1 LRIVTR
7 VLLAVSNA
15 ILIARAGLSDALL
28 RLDKAAVN
36 VVKATAPVQ
45 ALPRDGAPVTGALGA
60 PSGSSGDPAAALID
74 LMSAELEYRMNLQT
88 LKTASDMVRSL
99 YDALD

>member
-1 LRIVTR
+1 V
-7 VLLAVSNA
+7 ADA
-15 ILIARAGLSDALL
+15 ILIARSGLADTLY

-45 ALPRDGAPVTGALGA
+45 ARPRDGAPVTGATGA
-60 PSGSSGDPAAALID
+60 PSGSSGDVATAFLD
-74 LMSAELEYRMNLQT
+74 LMSAEMSFRANVEV
-88 LKTASDMVRSL
+88 LKTQAEMVRSL